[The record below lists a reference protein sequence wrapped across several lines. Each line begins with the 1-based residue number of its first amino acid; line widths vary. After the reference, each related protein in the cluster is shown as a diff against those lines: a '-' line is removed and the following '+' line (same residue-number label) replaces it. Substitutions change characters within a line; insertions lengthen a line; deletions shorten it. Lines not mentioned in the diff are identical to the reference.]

1 MALTNG
7 AKKFLG
13 LIATV
18 AVVGGGIYGYK
29 QYAAT
34 HPSQPAEVAVQAEQA
49 APVPQPIESPV
60 AQAKQA
66 EQAMGTLERED
77 APVQEA
83 PAPTQSASSN
93 RGLANVLNAAK
104 NK

>member
-13 LIATV
+13 LVATV
-18 AVVGGGIYGYK
+18 VVIGGGIYGYK
-29 QYAAT
+29 EYKAKNPT
-34 HPSQPAEVAVQAEQA
+34 PVTEEVVQQA
-49 APVPQPIESPV
+49 PTEIPQPINSPM
-60 AQAKQA
+60 AQA
-66 EQAMGTLERED
+66 ERVED
-77 APVQEA
+77 IVEPTEHEEPA
-83 PAPTQSASSN
+83 PAPTNNASNN